1 MFFEAVGLGAVVV
14 CCLKGRWV
22 RGLVLLAVGI
32 AVMAAV
38 IVVSDALASGGP
50 YLLGGV
56 AFAAVGFALALPAA
70 EPGSWWDRFSAVDA
84 RGKRLITAQPRS
96 QRMRRGLLGIR
107 LGLIPGA
114 VSFGIGAAVAGDSEA
129 MLSIGVLSIGL
140 MLLGA
145 VARGIIGYNTVPR
158 AAPTTETG
166 GELQPS

>member
-32 AVMAAV
+32 AVVATA
-38 IVVSDALASGGP
+38 IVLSDALASGGP

-56 AFAAVGFALALPAA
+56 AFAGVGFALALPAA

-84 RGKRLITAQPRS
+84 QGKRLITAQPRS
-96 QRMRRGLLGIR
+96 QRMRRALLGIP
-107 LGLIPGA
+107 LGLVPGA
-114 VSFGIGAAVAGDSEA
+114 ISFATGAAVAGDSEA
-129 MLSIGVLSIGL
+129 MLSIGMMSIGL

-145 VARGIIGYNTVPR
+145 VAAGIIGYNTVPR
-158 AAPTTETG
+158 DALTAEAG